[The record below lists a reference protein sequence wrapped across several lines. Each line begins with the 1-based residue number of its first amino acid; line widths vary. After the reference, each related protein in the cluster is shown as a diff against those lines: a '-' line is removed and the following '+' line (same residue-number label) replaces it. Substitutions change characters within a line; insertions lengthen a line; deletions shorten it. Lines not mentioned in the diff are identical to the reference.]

1 MLPVLQD
8 HKGCQAHA
16 ARSEFLKL
24 VEALSIIGLSERR
37 RAQEGDGLP
46 DMVYCV
52 EKTAR
57 SVLFVWQAVAVELGI
72 VMGLHST
79 NKVA

>member
-1 MLPVLQD
+1 MPPGLN
-8 HKGCQAHA
+8 
-16 ARSEFLKL
+16 FLKL